1 MRLTV
6 EHARQIAVMAQRL
19 DADRPADIL
28 EVVRHLGFLQIDPT
42 APVARAEH
50 LLVVPA
56 LHLEPGANDS
66 DLEAARAELDELA
79 AWQRLERVD
88 VQRIARSS

>member
-28 EVVRHLGFLQIDPT
+28 EVVRDLGFLQIGHSPDT
-42 APVARAEH
+42 IT
-50 LLVVPA
+50 L
-56 LHLEPGANDS
+56 GS
-66 DLEAARAELDELA
+66 DLVADKLSVPVGDILVTNGYSV
-79 AWQRLERVD
+79 RVG
-88 VQRIARSS
+88 RSNSI